1 MNDASRRGFLAA
13 AGLGTAAGVAVVAAP
28 GALAATKGADAGPS
42 VPAEASGHL
51 AAYVEDVQSGRLT
64 LMVEGDEVT
73 VTDKALVAR
82 LHHAFVTAH
91 VDDRG

>member
-1 MNDASRRGFLAA
+1 
-13 AGLGTAAGVAVVAAP
+13 
-28 GALAATKGADAGPS
+28 
-42 VPAEASGHL
+42 
-51 AAYVEDVQSGRLT
+51 
-64 LMVEGDEVT
+64 MVEGDEVT